1 MSSNRKWLNKL
12 EYVIYILEYGILYD
26 FLKKFGH
33 GMQQLDVGSQFLN
46 QGFNPQQW
54 KHRVLTARTPGN
66 SH

>member
-46 QGFNPQQW
+46 QGFNPQQ
-54 KHRVLTARTPGN
+54 
-66 SH
+66 